1 MCFHVPMTMD
11 FTDHIRRDAAMLRE
25 VAGRDLGAAVP
36 SCPGWTLADLLYHV
50 GEVHELWAE
59 IARRGETGQPTEAE
73 YPDPPRPSDADLPQW
88 AAGCTERLITAIDKL
103 DPAQPLWNWS
113 QAPKVGAFVA
123 RRMAHETAVHRVDG
137 QLASGT
143 PNPID
148 RELAV
153 DGIDEYLK
161 VFLAS
166 AGAYARAEEG
176 AIRFAPSDHPHT
188 WTAVL
193 AAPGPTMH
201 RDVGSPADLT
211 VRGPASDVL
220 LAMWLRDA
228 DVTFDGDESL
238 WEAWREHVTGVNT

>member
-59 IARRGETGQPTEAE
+59 IARRGETGQP
-73 YPDPPRPSDADLPQW
+73 
-88 AAGCTERLITAIDKL
+88 TERLITAIDKL

-228 DVTFDGDESL
+228 DVTLDGGGSL